1 MIFYIQLYL
10 KKMESID
17 YNNIH
22 CEILPEDYP
31 SFDLTFKLIVIGNPG
46 KMKNI

>member
-1 MIFYIQLYL
+1 
-10 KKMESID
+10 MESID

-31 SFDLTFKLIVIGNPG
+31 SFDLTFKLIVIGDPG

>member
-1 MIFYIQLYL
+1 
-10 KKMESID
+10 MESID
-17 YNNIH
+17 YNNIP

-31 SFDLTFKLIVIGNPG
+31 SFDLTFKLIVIGDPG